1 MTTSQKLPI
10 WLNPQRFWAATRNM
24 NPAQADLL
32 MKKVSDLAERS
43 ETEALREF
51 DFIIVGNLGK
61 SGNPSN

>member
-1 MTTSQKLPI
+1 MTTSQKIPI

-24 NPAQADLL
+24 NPAQADSL
-32 MKKVSDLAERS
+32 MKKVSDLAERR

-61 SGNPSN
+61 SGTPSN